1 MKDQPHHNRQI
12 NPTSLS
18 AAQWDHLRVLS
29 ARPALYEPGER
40 AFWTDPHIAAM
51 MLQLHLDPEQEA
63 ASRKL
68 KQIHEEIDGL
78 FRTGAVREGD
88 RLLDLGCG
96 PGLYAVELARRGV
109 MVTGLDSSENSLAA
123 AKTRADQAGV
133 ALDLQCQDFFDIDE
147 VASFDAIIQVYGEMN
162 VFDPEARDRLL
173 QLLHRALKPG
183 GRLTFDVTT
192 RLARKSCGQTNNWSF
207 QDTGFW
213 AAGPHLVLADG
224 FDYPEQQAWVDQ
236 YVVVEPD
243 RTRVFRNWF
252 TDYDAAA
259 VRQFADKNG
268 FTVVGLSG
276 GLSMMP
282 LTEDAEWIGV
292 QLIKE

>member
-109 MVTGLDSSENSLAA
+109 MVTGLDASENSLAA
-123 AKTRADQAGV
+123 AKTRAEHAGV
-133 ALDLQCQDFFDIDE
+133 SLDLRCQDFFDIDE
-147 VASFDAIIQVYGEMN
+147 VETYDAIIQVYGEMN
-162 VFDPEARDRLL
+162 VFAPEARDRLL
-173 QLLHRALKPG
+173 QLLRRALKPG

-192 RLARKSCGQTNNWSF
+192 RLARSRFGQTNNWSF
-207 QDTGFW
+207 QETGFW

-224 FDYPEQQAWVDQ
+224 WNACD
-236 YVVVEPD
+236 
-243 RTRVFRNWF
+243 T
-252 TDYDAAA
+252 
-259 VRQFADKNG
+259 
-268 FTVVGLSG
+268 TVG
-276 GLSMMP
+276 GS
-282 LTEDAEWIGV
+282 ACI
-292 QLIKE
+292 

>member
-109 MVTGLDSSENSLAA
+109 MVTGLDASENSLAA
-123 AKTRADQAGV
+123 AKTRAEHAGV
-133 ALDLQCQDFFDIDE
+133 SLDLRCQDFFDIDE
-147 VASFDAIIQVYGEMN
+147 VETYDAIIQVYGEMN
-162 VFDPEARDRLL
+162 VFAPEARDQLL
-173 QLLHRALKPG
+173 QLLRRALKPG

-192 RLARKSCGQTNNWSF
+192 RPARSRFGQTNNWSF
-207 QDTGFW
+207 QETGFG

-224 FDYPEQQAWVDQ
+224 WNACD
-236 YVVVEPD
+236 
-243 RTRVFRNWF
+243 T
-252 TDYDAAA
+252 
-259 VRQFADKNG
+259 
-268 FTVVGLSG
+268 TVG
-276 GLSMMP
+276 GS
-282 LTEDAEWIGV
+282 ACI
-292 QLIKE
+292 